1 MFPFH
6 DRVINWSLV
15 GEKTLTPLHRPNLG
29 DEEASPLLGN
39 EVVLLQRI
47 CLHFRRRRNRKVK
60 ALFISLTLAVKLTEH
75 HESFAL
81 IIVAP

>member
-1 MFPFH
+1 MFPFF
-6 DRVINWSLV
+6 DGVINWSLV
-15 GEKTLTPLHRPNLG
+15 GEKTLTPLHRRNLG

-47 CLHFRRRRNRKVK
+47 CLHCRRRRNGEVK
-60 ALFISLTLAVKLTEH
+60 ALFISLTLAFKPTEQ

-81 IIVAP
+81 ITVAP